1 MASLLA
7 TLQSLLFPSS
17 SANPTRLSRQLYV
30 GLALGFTL
38 SLSSTSL
45 ALWFADRRRRKA
57 TSKIPPRPIELRQD
71 EVVDGVIGLIGQYRG
86 SRGRSRVNGS

>member
-1 MASLLA
+1 MASILA
-7 TLQSLLFPSS
+7 SIQSLLFPSS
-17 SANPTRLSRQLYV
+17 SSNPTRLSRQLYV
-30 GLALGFTL
+30 GLAFGFTL

-71 EVVDGVIGLIGQYRG
+71 EVVNGVIGLIGQCNVARA
-86 SRGRSRVNGS
+86 